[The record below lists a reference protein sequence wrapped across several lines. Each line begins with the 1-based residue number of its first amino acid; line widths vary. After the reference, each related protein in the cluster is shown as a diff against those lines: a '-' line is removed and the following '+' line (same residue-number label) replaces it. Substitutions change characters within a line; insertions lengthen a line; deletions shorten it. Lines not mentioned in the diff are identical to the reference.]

1 VDQELLSALN
11 RLADVVAVEEVGDEP
26 DTEHRAPVAGERV
39 CATVT
44 LAVTEMDIAPLVA
57 ETVMRRGYQ
66 LFGLVPVHR
75 SLEEIFMD
83 LVEGVER

>member
-1 VDQELLSALN
+1 VDDELLSALKHY
-11 RLADVVAVEEVGDEP
+11 AEVTAVEETGTGPGNEQQ
-26 DTEHRAPVAGERV
+26 APGTKEGAM
-39 CATVT
+39 VT
-44 LAVTEMDIAPLVA
+44 LAVTDSEVAPLVA

-83 LVEGVER
+83 LVDGGER